1 MKATM
6 KVDENKNVKG
16 FAIECGAVEYL
27 LLHKA
32 IRMLLATE
40 YIAEADKRIARKM
53 DKDFDSPA
61 EKQIGTDCGWK

>member
-1 MKATM
+1 MTTTM

-16 FAIECGAVEYL
+16 FTIECGAVEFL

-32 IRMLLATE
+32 IRLLLSTE
-40 YIAEADKRIARKM
+40 YIAEADKRIARQMEKE
-53 DKDFDSPA
+53 FAEPA